1 MKMKKQ
7 TKKMI
12 LLAVC
17 AVLAASLLLLVV
29 QGVRRLFY
37 KKADTSA
44 GLEYIKQEENGN
56 IAEIEEK
63 ISALEKKDSEGQEDV
78 RSFKEKFTG
87 AVVVGDSITQGFLD
101 YDILNASSVVAK
113 IGVHLTQ
120 LDEQIKQVK
129 ELSPS
134 IIFLSLGMN
143 DVTSTNGNTE
153 QFVKQYTAVLE
164 KLKKEVPEA
173 HIFVNS
179 IFPVQEKAIKEEP
192 PLAKIAE
199 YNAALKKLC
208 DKKRI
213 GYIDNTDLVT
223 EASYEQ
229 DGVHFKASF
238 YPIWTE
244 QMAEV
249 AGL

>member
-1 MKMKKQ
+1 M
-7 TKKMI
+7 
-12 LLAVC
+12 
-17 AVLAASLLLLVV
+17 
-29 QGVRRLFY
+29 
-37 KKADTSA
+37 
-44 GLEYIKQEENGN
+44 
-56 IAEIEEK
+56 
-63 ISALEKKDSEGQEDV
+63 
-78 RSFKEKFTG
+78 
-87 AVVVGDSITQGFLD
+87 
-101 YDILNASSVVAK
+101 
-113 IGVHLTQ
+113 
-120 LDEQIKQVK
+120 K